1 MRYYE
6 TMYIVN
12 PNYEEDRLKKVI
24 ENINDELRKYKVKV
38 INHYLWGKKK
48 LAYPIQKHKYGN
60 YVIIHFEN
68 NEIKYLLDFEMF
80 LRLDS
85 SVLRFQTVRLELE
98 PDVVEQHE
106 IISEDEEKESSLKQ
120 TELTKENNSDS
131 SVEKE
136 DQNEGEKPQELDDI
150 VEDNKSEKTEE

>member
-1 MRYYE
+1 
-6 TMYIVN
+6 
-12 PNYEEDRLKKVI
+12 
-24 ENINDELRKYKVKV
+24 
-38 INHYLWGKKK
+38 
-48 LAYPIQKHKYGN
+48 
-60 YVIIHFEN
+60 
-68 NEIKYLLDFEMF
+68 